1 MSTLVLDKPNTEPK
15 IDRNP
20 GEDHTRDLYIAGTP
34 APSVTGFEAVGD
46 AEIAQYHEDGLLV
59 IRDAFTPAEVETAM
73 AGLQNLIL
81 GHVPEFT
88 DIEFE
93 KKAAARLASLTDDER
108 QDAVRKLMWFTPWED
123 RLKAMSHHPAL
134 TALLTRLLGAAPHL
148 FQDMALLK
156 PPQIG
161 REKPWHQD
169 HAYFDYP
176 LGTPICGVWIALDPA
191 TTENGCMFFQKSGHK
206 EGIIPHFNRRDWQ
219 ICDTQTQGRMSVAA
233 ELAPGSLVVFDGLIP
248 HGTPANLSGQRRRA
262 LQFHYA
268 PVGIPHI
275 PTEERLAAFGSE
287 GRNVSC

>member
-1 MSTLVLDKPNTEPK
+1 MPAQVLEEPK
-15 IDRNP
+15 VDANP
-20 GEDHTRDLYIAGTP
+20 AEVYARDLYLAGAP
-34 APSVTGFEAVGD
+34 APSVTGFDGVGD
-46 AEIAQYHEDGLLV
+46 AELAQYREDGLLV
-59 IRDAFTPAEVETAM
+59 IRDAFTPVEVQAAM
-73 AGLQNLIL
+73 AGLLNLIL

-93 KKAAARLASLTDDER
+93 GKAAARLSSLTEDER
-108 QDAVRKLMWFTPWED
+108 QDAVRKLMRFTAYED
-123 RLKAMSHHPAL
+123 RLSGMSHHPAL
-134 TALLTRLLGAAPHL
+134 TALLTRLLGAPPQL

-191 TTENGCMFFQKSGHK
+191 TTENGCMFFQRGGHK
-206 EGIIPHFNRRDWQ
+206 EGVIPHFNRRDWQ
-219 ICDTQTQGRMSVAA
+219 ICDSETQDKVSVAA
-233 ELAPGSLVVFDGLIP
+233 ELSPGSLVVFDGLIP
-248 HGTPANLSGQRRRA
+248 HGTPANQSGQRRRA

-287 GRNVSC
+287 GRNVFC